1 MGILIALIPAIAWGS
16 IGLISGRL
24 GGSARQQTLGMTMGA
39 LVFGLLLWMFEQP
52 TLNRYVWLT
61 GIVSGLFWSVG
72 QGQQFTSMK
81 AIGIS
86 RTTPISTGMQLVAN
100 ALAGVLLFSEWTGN
114 MYWIG
119 SISVIILIAGAV
131 LTSLT
136 DRTDSNRS
144 QNENWNLGIR
154 ALILST
160 VGYAGYTIV
169 VHYGTSWW
177 NVNAQAVVLPQAV
190 GMLIGALIWSFKD
203 QPWKES
209 ATYRNIITGLVWGI
223 GNLFMFMAMAQ
234 IGQAISYSLSQMG
247 IVISTFGSIFLLGE
261 HKTKREMVYVIIGSI
276 LVIVGGIALSLMK
289 A

>member
-16 IGLISGRL
+16 IGLISGKM
-24 GGSARQQTLGMTMGA
+24 GGTARQQTLGMTMGA
-39 LVFGLLLWMFEQP
+39 LLFGIVLWLFEQP
-52 TLNRYVWLT
+52 ALTAAVWMT
-61 GIVSGLFWSVG
+61 GIISGLFWSVG

-81 AIGIS
+81 AVGIS

-100 ALAGVLLFSEWTGN
+100 ALAGVLLFNEWHGR

-119 SISVIILIAGAV
+119 SIAVIVLIGGAV

-136 DRTDSNRS
+136 DRTDPNRRTS
-144 QNENWNLGIR
+144 ENWGVGIR

-160 VGYAGYTIV
+160 IGYAGYTIV
-169 VHYGTSWW
+169 VHFG
-177 NVNAQAVVLPQAV
+177 NVNAQAVVMPQAV

-203 QPWKES
+203 KPWTEK
-209 ATYRNIITGLVWGI
+209 ATYRNLVTGVVWGV

-234 IGQAISYSLSQMG
+234 IGQAIAYSLSQMG
-247 IVISTFGSIFLLGE
+247 IVISTFGSIYLLGE
-261 HKTKREMVYVIIGSI
+261 HKTKREMVYVVIGSI
-276 LVIVGGIALSLMK
+276 LVIVGGVALSLMK

>member
-39 LVFGLLLWMFEQP
+39 LVFGLLLWIFEQP
-52 TLNRYVWLT
+52 TLTTAVWVT
-61 GIVSGLFWSVG
+61 GIISGLFWSVG

-100 ALAGVLLFSEWTGN
+100 ALAGVLLFNEWKGN

-119 SISVIILIAGAV
+119 SISVIVLIAGAV

-136 DRTDSNRS
+136 DRSDPNRS
-144 QNENWNLGIR
+144 RSENWGVGIR

-160 VGYAGYTIV
+160 IGYAGYTIV
-169 VHYGTSWW
+169 VHYG
-177 NVNAQAVVLPQAV
+177 NVNAQAVVMPQAI

-209 ATYRNIITGLVWGI
+209 ATYRNIVTGLVWGV

-234 IGQAISYSLSQMG
+234 IGQAIAYSLSQMG

-261 HKTKREMVYVIIGSI
+261 HKTKREMVYVVIGSI
-276 LVIVGGIALSLMK
+276 LVIIGGIALSLMK

>member
-16 IGLISGRL
+16 IGLISGHM

-39 LVFGLLLWMFEQP
+39 LGFGLILWIVKQP
-52 TLNRYVWLT
+52 SLTTAVWVT
-61 GIVSGLFWSVG
+61 GIISGLFWSVG

-86 RTTPISTGMQLVAN
+86 RTTPMSTGMQLVAN
-100 ALAGVLLFSEWTGN
+100 ALAGVLLFNEWHGK

-119 SISVIILIAGAV
+119 SISVIVLIAGAV

-136 DRTDSNRS
+136 DRSDPNRRAS
-144 QNENWNLGIR
+144 ENWGVGIR

-160 VGYAGYTIV
+160 IGYAGYTIV
-169 VHYGTSWW
+169 VHYG
-177 NVNAQAVVLPQAV
+177 NVNAQAVVMPQAI

-203 QPWKES
+203 KPWAEK
-209 ATYRNIITGLVWGI
+209 ATYRNIVTGLVWGV

-234 IGQAISYSLSQMG
+234 IGQAIAYSLSQMG
-247 IVISTFGSIFLLGE
+247 IVISTFGSIYLLGE
-261 HKTKREMVYVIIGSI
+261 RKTKREMVYVVIGSI
-276 LVIVGGIALSLMK
+276 LVIIGGVALSLMK

>member
-16 IGLISGRL
+16 IGLISGHM

-39 LVFGLLLWMFEQP
+39 LVFGLILWIVKQP
-52 TLNRYVWLT
+52 SLTTAVWVT
-61 GIVSGLFWSVG
+61 GIISGLFWSVG

-86 RTTPISTGMQLVAN
+86 RTTPMSTGMQLVAN
-100 ALAGVLLFSEWTGN
+100 ALAGVLLFNEWHGK

-119 SISVIILIAGAV
+119 SISVIVLIAGAV

-136 DRTDSNRS
+136 DRSDPNRRLS
-144 QNENWNLGIR
+144 ENWGVGIR

-160 VGYAGYTIV
+160 IGYAGYTIV
-169 VHYGTSWW
+169 VHYG
-177 NVNAQAVVLPQAV
+177 NVDAQAVVMPQAI
-190 GMLIGALIWSFKD
+190 GMLIGALVWSFKD
-203 QPWKES
+203 KPWTQR
-209 ATYRNIITGLVWGI
+209 ATYRNIITGLVWGV

-234 IGQAISYSLSQMG
+234 IGQAIAYSLSQMG
-247 IVISTFGSIFLLGE
+247 IVISTFGSIYLLGE
-261 HKTKREMVYVIIGSI
+261 RKTKREMVYVIVGSI
-276 LVIVGGIALSLMK
+276 LVIIGGVALSLMK

>member
-16 IGLISGRL
+16 IGLISGHM

-39 LVFGLLLWMFEQP
+39 LVFGLILWIVKQP
-52 TLNRYVWLT
+52 SLTTAVWVT
-61 GIVSGLFWSVG
+61 GIISGLFWSVG

-86 RTTPISTGMQLVAN
+86 RTTPMSTGMQLVAN
-100 ALAGVLLFSEWTGN
+100 ALAGVLLFNEWHGN

-119 SISVIILIAGAV
+119 SISVIVLIAGAV

-136 DRTDSNRS
+136 DRSDPNRRAS
-144 QNENWNLGIR
+144 ENWGIGIR

-160 VGYAGYTIV
+160 IGYAGYTIV
-169 VHYGTSWW
+169 VHFG
-177 NVNAQAVVLPQAV
+177 NVNAQAVVMPQAI

-203 QPWKES
+203 KPWLEK
-209 ATYRNIITGLVWGI
+209 ATYRNIVTGLVWGV

-234 IGQAISYSLSQMG
+234 IGQAIAYSLSQMG
-247 IVISTFGSIFLLGE
+247 IVISTFGSIYLLGE
-261 HKTKREMVYVIIGSI
+261 RKTKREMVYVIIGSI
-276 LVIVGGIALSLMK
+276 LVIIGGVALSLMK

>member
-16 IGLISGRL
+16 IGLISGHM

-39 LVFGLLLWMFEQP
+39 LVFGLILWIVKQP
-52 TLNRYVWLT
+52 SLTTAVWVT
-61 GIVSGLFWSVG
+61 GIISGLFWSVG

-86 RTTPISTGMQLVAN
+86 RTTPMSTGMQLVAN
-100 ALAGVLLFSEWTGN
+100 ALAGVLLFNEWHGK

-119 SISVIILIAGAV
+119 SISVIVLIAGAV

-136 DRTDSNRS
+136 DRSDPNRS
-144 QNENWNLGIR
+144 TSENWGVGIR

-160 VGYAGYTIV
+160 IGYAGYTIV
-169 VHYGTSWW
+169 VHYG
-177 NVNAQAVVLPQAV
+177 NVNAQAVVMPQAV

-203 QPWKES
+203 KPWLEK
-209 ATYRNIITGLVWGI
+209 ATYRNIVTGLVWGV

-234 IGQAISYSLSQMG
+234 IGQAIAYSLSQMG
-247 IVISTFGSIFLLGE
+247 IVISTFGSIYLLGE
-261 HKTKREMVYVIIGSI
+261 RKTKREMLYVIIGSI
-276 LVIVGGIALSLMK
+276 LVIIGGVALSLMK

>member
-16 IGLISGRL
+16 IGLISGHM

-39 LVFGLLLWMFEQP
+39 LVFGIVLWLFKQP
-52 TLNRYVWLT
+52 VLNSAVWAT
-61 GIVSGLFWSVG
+61 GIISGLFWSVG

-81 AIGIS
+81 AVGIS

-100 ALAGVLLFSEWTGN
+100 ALAGVLLFNEWHGR

-119 SISVIILIAGAV
+119 SISVIVLIFGAV

-136 DRTDSNRS
+136 DKTDPNVQRS
-144 QNENWNLGIR
+144 ENWSVGIR

-169 VHYGTSWW
+169 VHYG
-177 NVNAQAVVLPQAV
+177 NVNAQAVVMPQAV

-203 QPWKES
+203 RPWKET
-209 ATYRNIITGLVWGI
+209 ATYRNIVTGLVWGI

-234 IGQAISYSLSQMG
+234 IGQAIAYSLSQMG
-247 IVISTFGSIFLLGE
+247 IVISTFGSIYLLGE
-261 HKTKREMVYVIIGSI
+261 RKTHREMIYVIIGSI
-276 LVIVGGIALSLMK
+276 LVIVGGVALSLMK